1 MNVMKRSASLIW
13 RLALLPLAALL
24 LVGGCSPTV
33 EPAPSEW
40 REDVIRAAQGATS
53 PLEREILSDGAIT
66 EAEFR
71 EAFAA
76 FQECM
81 DGLGVAIEM
90 TESHGQFAGFSTGS
104 GDADQAA
111 ETCRPGTI
119 DIIEPWFV
127 QIRGNPARDSQ
138 PEVTVRCL
146 KRMGVVG
153 EGYSVADLE
162 RDQTS
167 ADTAYGPGLQL
178 YLDCLTL
185 GDALPKGE

>member
-1 MNVMKRSASLIW
+1 MDGLPSEPAVRSRAFLSLATLVLAS
-13 RLALLPLAALL
+13 
-24 LVGGCSPTV
+24 GCSQPG
-33 EPAPSEW
+33 EPDQTAW
-40 REDVIRAAQGATS
+40 REDVIWAAQGATS

-146 KRMGVVG
+146 KRMGVVD
-153 EGYSVADLE
+153 EGYSVEDLE

-167 ADTAYGPGLQL
+167 AETAFGPGLQL

-185 GDALPKGE
+185 GDALPEGE

>member
-1 MNVMKRSASLIW
+1 MDGLPSEPAVRSRAFLSLATLVLAS
-13 RLALLPLAALL
+13 
-24 LVGGCSPTV
+24 GCSQPG
-33 EPAPSEW
+33 EPDQTAW

-90 TESHGQFAGFSTGS
+90 AESHGQFAGFSTGS

-146 KRMGVVG
+146 KRMGVVD
-153 EGYSVADLE
+153 EGYSVEDLE

-167 ADTAYGPGLQL
+167 AETAFGPGLQL

-185 GDALPKGE
+185 GDALPEGE

>member
-1 MNVMKRSASLIW
+1 MRRW
-13 RLALLPLAALL
+13 ALLVLAALL
-24 LVGGCSPTV
+24 LAGGCSPTF
-33 EPAPSEW
+33 EPGPSEW

-53 PLEREILSDGAIT
+53 PLEREILSDGVIT
-66 EAEFR
+66 DAEFR

-90 TESHGQFAGFSTGS
+90 TESHGQYAGFNTAS

-119 DIIEPWFV
+119 DIIELWFV
-127 QIRGNPARDSQ
+127 EIRSNPARDSQ
-138 PEVTVRCL
+138 QEVTVRCL
-146 KRMGVVG
+146 KRMGVVD

-167 ADTAYGPGLQL
+167 ADTAFGPGLQL

>member
-1 MNVMKRSASLIW
+1 MATLV
-13 RLALLPLAALL
+13 LAC
-24 LVGGCSPTV
+24 GCSQPG
-33 EPAPSEW
+33 EPDQTAW
-40 REDVIRAAQGATS
+40 REDVIQAAQGATS

-167 ADTAYGPGLQL
+167 ADTAFGPGLQL